1 MHSIFQLAALAS
13 GLVLSATKSTLVPVG
28 AERSD
33 GTLLRIKNWLKAC
46 IPDWATFKV
55 VHAAEYLGIL
65 LGPSADHDQFEKT
78 KAKYDERC
86 DDVAA
91 AGMSALLSALAYNS
105 KCASV
110 FSHKIQFYDLPSSF
124 DRQEAK

>member
-1 MHSIFQLAALAS
+1 MHSIFQLAALAA

-28 AERSD
+28 VNKSND
-33 GTLLRIKNWLKAC
+33 TLLRVKAWLQDC
-46 IPDWATFKV
+46 IPEWASFRV
-55 VHAAEYLGIL
+55 LHAAEYLGIL
-65 LGPSADHDQFEKT
+65 LGPSADQNQFEKT

-105 KCASV
+105 KCAS
-110 FSHKIQFYDLPSSF
+110 
-124 DRQEAK
+124 